1 MRAAHP
7 VLRLTGERSDRRAAK
22 PADEVEIVCCKVLD
36 NADVA
41 DSVRERADTF
51 GRDQKELA
59 ELAIVNALAQLDQR
73 RVAAL
78 NVADGAVDAG
88 RLDDLDQFAPVGGAG
103 GDRLLDQH
111 GGAGCGHFAHSGD
124 VLLGRNGDDRE
135 VERPCGDKVGD
146 RAEYQRR
153 VGDGAVNV
161 TERIN
166 GTGKAHLR
174 RALQQP
180 GMMAADHSQPQ
191 NGAVH
196 GRFVVGV
203 THDGIRVSAMD
214 DHPASQPLVA
224 ESASVADDVVFGANV
239 VVHEGVVIG
248 AGVVIQEN
256 VVLGKL
262 PLLSASSATKGEAPG
277 ALTIGAGVRICSGA
291 IIFAGST
298 IGAGSIIGDQAYI
311 RERAVI
317 GEESV
322 IGRGS
327 GIDPD
332 VVIGDRVSIQ
342 SSVYVTA
349 GTVIEDDVFVGPGA
363 ITTNDRLSGP
373 LDGQLDGPTLCRGC
387 RVGAGAVLLPGV
399 RIGEKALVAA
409 GAVVSA
415 DVAAG
420 ALVVGVPARER

>member
-1 MRAAHP
+1 MGR
-7 VLRLTGERSDRRAAK
+7 
-22 PADEVEIVCCKVLD
+22 EVFD
-36 NADVA
+36 YADVA
-41 DSVRERADTF
+41 DSIRERADAF

-59 ELAIVNALAQLDQR
+59 ELIIVNALPQFDQR

-78 NVADGAVDAG
+78 NVADGAANAG
-88 RLDDLDQFAPVGGAG
+88 RLDDFDQLAPSGGAG

-111 GGAGCGHFAHSGD
+111 VGTGDGHFAHRSN
-124 VLLGRNGDDRE
+124 VLLGRNGDDRK
-135 VERPCGDKVGD
+135 VERPGGKQLSD
-146 RAEYQRR
+146 RAENQRWVANSAVDVAER
-153 VGDGAVNV
+153 VD
-161 TERIN
+161 R
-166 GTGKAHLR
+166 TGEGHLR

-180 GMMAADHSQPQ
+180 GVMATDHPQPQ
-191 NGAVH
+191 NSAAH

-203 THDGIRVSAMD
+203 THDAVRVSAVD

-224 ESASVADDVVFGANV
+224 ESASVADGVVFGANV

-248 AGVVIQEN
+248 AGVVIEDN

-262 PLLSASSATKGEAPG
+262 PLLSVSSATKGEAPR
-277 ALTIGAGVRICSGA
+277 ALRIGAGARICSGA

-311 RERAVI
+311 RERGVI

-322 IGRGS
+322 VGRGS
-327 GIDPD
+327 GVDPD

-349 GTVIEDDVFVGPGA
+349 GTVIEDDVFIGPGA

-387 RVGAGAVLLPGV
+387 RIGAGAVLLPGV

-409 GAVVSA
+409 GALVSA

-420 ALVVGVPARER
+420 ALVVGIPARER

>member
-1 MRAAHP
+1 M
-7 VLRLTGERSDRRAAK
+7 
-22 PADEVEIVCCKVLD
+22 
-36 NADVA
+36 A
-41 DSVRERADTF
+41 DS
-51 GRDQKELA
+51 
-59 ELAIVNALAQLDQR
+59 
-73 RVAAL
+73 
-78 NVADGAVDAG
+78 AVHTG
-88 RLDDLDQFAPVGGAG
+88 RLNDLDQLASGGGAG
-103 GDRLLDQH
+103 GNRLLDQH
-111 GGAGCGHFAHSGD
+111 TGTGGSYLAYRCQ
-124 VLLGRNGDDRE
+124 VLLGWNGDDRK
-135 VERPCGDKVGD
+135 VERPGGEQFGD

-153 VGDGAVNV
+153 VAYRTVNV
-161 TERIN
+161 AERIN
-166 GTGKAHLR
+166 RTGKDHLR

-180 GMMAADHSQPQ
+180 GVMAADHPQPQ
-191 NGAVH
+191 NGAAH

-203 THDGIRVSAMD
+203 THERNRVSGMD

-224 ESASVADDVVFGANV
+224 ESASVADGVVFGANV

-248 AGVVIQEN
+248 AGVIIQEN

-262 PLLSASSATKGEAPG
+262 PLLSASSATRGEAPG
-277 ALTIGAGVRICSGA
+277 ALTIDAGARICSGA

-311 RERAVI
+311 RERVVI

-327 GIDPD
+327 GVDPD

-349 GTVIEDDVFVGPGA
+349 GTVIEDEVFIGPGA

-373 LDGQLDGPTLCRGC
+373 LGGQLDGPTLCCGC
-387 RVGAGAVLLPGV
+387 RIGAGAVLLPGV

-409 GAVVSA
+409 GAVVSG
-415 DVAAG
+415 DVADG
-420 ALVVGVPARER
+420 ALVIGVPARER

>member
-22 PADEVEIVCCKVLD
+22 PADEVEVVRREVFD
-36 NADVA
+36 YADVA
-41 DSVRERADTF
+41 NAVRERADAL
-51 GRDQKELA
+51 GRDQKELS
-59 ELAIVNALAQLDQR
+59 ELALVHARSQFDQR

-78 NVADGAVDAG
+78 NVANGAANAG
-88 RLDDLDQFAPVGGAG
+88 RANNFNQLAASGGAG
-103 GDRLLDQH
+103 GDRLLNQH
-111 GGAGCGHFAHSGD
+111 AGAGCGHFAHGRH
-124 VLLGRNGDDRE
+124 VLLGWNGDDRK
-135 VERPCGDKVGD
+135 VEWTGGKQLSD
-146 RAEYQRR
+146 RAENQRW
-153 VGDGAVNV
+153 VANGAVNV
-161 TERIN
+161 AERIN
-166 GTGKAHLR
+166 RTGKGHLR

-180 GMMAADHSQPQ
+180 GVMAADHPQPQ
-191 NGAVH
+191 NGAAH

-203 THDGIRVSAMD
+203 THDAVRVSAVD

-224 ESASVADDVVFGANV
+224 ESASVADDVVFGAGV

-262 PLLSASSATKGEAPG
+262 PLLSASSATQGEAPG
-277 ALTIGAGVRICSGA
+277 ALTIGAGARICSGA

-298 IGAGSIIGDQAYI
+298 IGEGAIIGDQAYI

-317 GEESV
+317 GEQSV
-322 IGRGS
+322 IGRAS
-327 GIDPD
+327 GVDPD

-349 GTVIEDDVFVGPGA
+349 GTVIEDEVFIGPGA
-363 ITTNDRLSGP
+363 ITTNDRLIGP

-387 RVGAGAVLLPGV
+387 RIGAGAVLLPGV

-409 GAVVSA
+409 GAVVSS
-415 DVAAG
+415 DVADG